1 MGRLTSFT
9 YVSVDG
15 DYAGPHGDI
24 DWFKDIPRD
33 GDFDAWSHSET
44 KAASTLVFGRTT
56 YEMMKG
62 WWPTPQAMQADP
74 HMAKVVNESPKIVFS
89 KKLDEPQEA
98 PHWKNVTVVRDIDAK
113 DVRTRKDRADSLT
126 ILGSGSVV
134 QQLSTLG
141 LIDEYAL
148 VVVPL
153 VLGDGKRLFQDVEKK
168 SLTLLESRSFKN
180 GLTVMRF
187 EPRKTPEA

>member
-15 DYAGPHGDI
+15 AYAGPHGDI
-24 DWFKDIPRD
+24 DWFKDISKD
-33 GDFDAWSHSET
+33 ADFDAWSHSE
-44 KAASTLVFGRTT
+44 AGSDNTLVFGRTT
-56 YEMMKG
+56 YQMMKS

-89 KKLDEPQEA
+89 GTLGEAQEA
-98 PHWKNVTVVRDIDAK
+98 PHWKNVTVVREVDAK
-113 DVRTRKDRADSLT
+113 DVRKRKDRANSLT
-126 ILGSGSVV
+126 ILGSGSIVR
-134 QQLSTLG
+134 QLSNLG

-153 VLGDGKRLFQDVEKK
+153 VLPDGKRLFQDVEKK
-168 SLTLLESRSFKN
+168 SLALLESRSFKN

-187 EPRKTPEA
+187 EPRKKD

>member
-24 DWFKDIPRD
+24 DWFKDIPKD
-33 GDFDAWSHSET
+33 ADFDAWSHSET

-56 YEMMKG
+56 YEMMKS

-89 KKLDEPQEA
+89 RTLGEAQEA

-113 DVRTRKDRADSLT
+113 DVRKRMDRADSLT

-168 SLTLLESRSFKN
+168 SLMLLESRSFRN

-187 EPRKTPEA
+187 EPRKDA